1 MPKFLCEASYTASGA
16 QGVIKEGGSSRHANL
31 RNTVERLGGKVECFY
46 YAWGTTDVYTI
57 VELPDAATALALS
70 MTINSTGGVKIKT
83 TPLIMPE
90 EVDQASKKSIAY
102 RAPGA

>member
-16 QGVIKEGGSSRHANL
+16 QGVIKEGGSSRHASL
-31 RNTVERLGGKVECFY
+31 RSTVERLGGRVECFY

-57 VELPDAATALALS
+57 VELPDNVTALALS
-70 MTINSTGGVKIKT
+70 MTINATGGAKVKV

-90 EVDQASKKSIAY
+90 EVDQASKKSIIY
-102 RAPGA
+102 KAPGA